1 MSDNQNEL
9 ARSLK
14 ARHITMIA
22 LGGAI
27 GAGMFKGSSS
37 SISLAGP
44 GVVLAY
50 LLVGL
55 VLLTVMQ
62 GLAEMVVRNSNAR
75 TFRELIEPILG
86 RFAGHL
92 VGWMYWMDWVL
103 VLAAECATAAVFLN
117 FWFTNIPLWLLSL
130 IVAVAVT
137 ALNLFQVN
145 VFGETEFWFA
155 GIKIAVLLLFIL
167 LGGSLLF
174 TGYGDL
180 PAPGFSHLTDAGGF
194 FPNGFGGIV
203 SALLIV
209 LFSFGGIE
217 MIGMTLGET
226 KDAQKIIPKVAR
238 SVIFRILVFYVLPLL
253 VIVSLVPWN
262 QLGNQDSPFVTVFQ
276 AVGIP
281 AVSHI
286 MNFVM
291 LTAVLS
297 AANTGMYAAS
307 RMLYTQATSGQAPRY
322 FAKLSKNQ
330 VPVRAL
336 LVSTSFLYV
345 GVIIAFFAKGETFNY
360 LMVIPGYSVLM
371 VWILLLLAHLKS
383 RGQNTDLSGYHVKWF
398 PYTTLFALIA
408 LLAMFVGIVIT
419 TPLPGT
425 LISLGLVALIALSYR
440 FTKPEAQAGKG
451 NTLAS

>member
-1 MSDNQNEL
+1 MSDNQKEL

-27 GAGMFKGSSS
+27 GAGMFQGSSS

-55 VLLTVMQ
+55 ILLTVMQ
-62 GLAEMVVRNSNAR
+62 GLAEMVVRNSQAR

-130 IVAVAVT
+130 IVAVAIT

-174 TGYGDL
+174 TGYGDM

-262 QLGNQDSPFVTVFQ
+262 KLGNQDSPFVTVFQ

-322 FAKLSKNQ
+322 FAKLSKNL

-336 LVSTSFLYV
+336 LASTSFLYV

-383 RGQNTDLSGYHVKWF
+383 RSQGTDLSGYHVKWF
-398 PYTTLFALIA
+398 PYSSMFALIA

-425 LISLGLVALIALSYR
+425 LISLGLVAVIAISYR

>member
-1 MSDNQNEL
+1 MSDNQKEL

-27 GAGMFKGSSS
+27 GAGIFKGSSS

-55 VLLTVMQ
+55 ILLTVMQ
-62 GLAEMVVRNSNAR
+62 GLAEMVVRNSQAR

-117 FWFTNIPLWLLSL
+117 FWFTSIPLWLLSL
-130 IVAVAVT
+130 IVALAVT

-174 TGYGDL
+174 TGYGDR
-180 PAPGFSHLTDAGGF
+180 PAPGISHLTDSGGF
-194 FPNGFGGIV
+194 FPNGFSGLV
-203 SALLIV
+203 SALLVV

-238 SVIFRILVFYVLPLL
+238 NVIFRILVFYVLPLL

-281 AVSHI
+281 AVSHV

-307 RMLYTQATSGQAPRY
+307 RMLYTQATSGQAPNY

-345 GVIIAFFAKGETFNY
+345 GVIIAFFAKGETFND
-360 LMVIPGYSVLM
+360 LMVVPGYSVLL

-383 RGQNTDLSGYHVKWF
+383 RSQNANLSGYHVKWF
-398 PYTTLFALIA
+398 PYTSLLALIA

-425 LISLGLVALIALSYR
+425 LISLGLVAVIALSYR
-440 FTKPEAQAGKG
+440 FTKREAQAEKG
-451 NTLAS
+451 NPLAS